1 MSRRLLPRITPLPR
15 RRRSSPSP
23 HITAALAASLA
34 RVLASRATDPAWPRS
49 LAALLPPPLTD
60 ARLAAAVSALADP
73 DLALALLSWSS
84 SSQPHHRGQHHHDN
98 APAPTPTPTP
108 TPLAHS
114 ALLRLL
120 ARAGRFDA
128 AEATL
133 RSMSPAATPT
143 RACLGELAASYADAG
158 MDRKAAEMCARA
170 RELHGALPDP
180 RHCNRLL
187 RLLVE
192 RRLWVDAR
200 KLYGEML
207 DEEGGADNYS
217 TCVMVRGLCLE
228 GRVQDGRKLIE
239 ARWGVG
245 CIPHVV
251 FYNVLIDGY
260 CRRGDIGSALLLLG
274 DMDTKGFLPTVV
286 TYGAVINWLGRKGDM
301 EKIGSLLGEMRVRGL
316 SPNVQIYNTVID
328 ALCKWQSASQA
339 MAVLK
344 IMFAGGCDPDVVTF
358 NTLIS
363 VFCQEGDVRRALQLL
378 RAAIRRD
385 LEPNQCSYTP
395 LIHRFC
401 IRGEVMVASDL
412 LVEMMGRGHTPDVVT
427 FGALIHG
434 LVVVGRISEA
444 LIVREKMADRQ
455 VMPDATIY
463 NVLLSGL
470 CKKRMLPAAKN
481 LLAEMLEQNVQ
492 PDKFVYTTLIDGF
505 IRSENLSDARKV
517 FEFMEEKGVCPD
529 VVGYNAMIKGC
540 CIQRFS
546 VRRSAFAAPLALRA
560 AGCRADAWCCWL
572 QVLVS
577 AWCLLPL
584 AGRSWESPAASL
596 REGEAARAKP
606 AGSKGTAAAGWP
618 VPSAAPGAPSL
629 LCTKS
634 NPPLRLTPESR
645 DPRSCILH
653 ATVAWIISW
662 RRVWY
667 SGAGDNATPPGA
679 SAQLSK
685 FFWPVRGHIS
695 SIIGQALE
703 RGRSSGSVELELERL
718 HVNLSPFVVNR
729 VLRGVSDS
737 ETAVRFYWWAES
749 RPGFDHTQFAIAYIV
764 SLLFIDGNFS
774 LLSEFLDRVRSQG
787 VALHRSLYRILIS
800 GYVRAGKFGSVIRT
814 FDEMVTSGCREF
826 GVDYNRLIGVLV
838 KNCCFDLVEKYYGM
852 ALDKGFCL
860 TQQNRLHDALQMLEK
875 MGMKGTDPDV
885 VTYTT
890 VVDCLCDNKQF
901 AEAVELWEDM
911 VKRGLKPDTIACG
924 VLIFGLCKNDR
935 VNEAFEL
942 ALRMLSLDLELSV
955 CIYNALISGFWRS
968 GSIGMVKDAEDL
980 MKKMEMSGVNPDRYS
995 YNQMLKG
1002 LCKAHQL
1009 DKAFAF
1015 VADHMEVG
1023 GFCDIVSCNILID
1036 AFCKARKVNSALK
1049 LFKEMGYKGIQP
1061 DVVTYGTLINGLYSI
1076 GYHNLAEE
1084 TFELMLKA
1092 QIVPNV
1098 NLYNIML
1105 HNLCKVGH
1113 LKQAQ
1118 NIFFQMIQMEV
1129 SPDIITFNTL
1139 IYWLGKSSR
1148 AIEALDLFR
1157 DMRGRGVEPDSLTFR
1172 YLISGLLEEGKATL
1186 SYEVWEYMMENG
1198 IILDRDVSDRL
1209 INMLKSKNK

>member
-15 RRRSSPSP
+15 RRRNPTP
-23 HITAALAASLA
+23 TITAELAASLA
-34 RVLASRATDPAWPRS
+34 RVLASRATDPAWSRS
-49 LAALLPPPLTD
+49 LAALLPPPLSD

-73 DLALALLSWSS
+73 DHALALLSWSS
-84 SSQPHHRGQHHHDN
+84 SQPHHRGNLHHDD
-98 APAPTPTPTP
+98 APAP

-128 AEATL
+128 AEATV
-133 RSMSPAATPT
+133 RSMFPAATPT

-158 MDRKAAEMCARA
+158 MERKATEMCARA
-170 RELHGALPDP
+170 RELHGKLPDP

-192 RRLWVDAR
+192 RRRWEDAR

-207 DEEGGADNYS
+207 GEEGGADNYS

-228 GRVQDGRKLIE
+228 GRVEDGRKLIE
-239 ARWGVG
+239 ARWGAG

-260 CRRGDIGSALLLLG
+260 CRRGDIGRALLLLG
-274 DMDTKGFLPTVV
+274 DIYTKGFLPTVV

-316 SPNVQIYNTVID
+316 SQNVQIYNTVID

-344 IMFAGGCDPDVVTF
+344 IMF
-358 NTLIS
+358 
-363 VFCQEGDVRRALQLL
+363 
-378 RAAIRRD
+378 
-385 LEPNQCSYTP
+385 
-395 LIHRFC
+395 
-401 IRGEVMVASDL
+401 
-412 LVEMMGRGHTPDVVT
+412 
-427 FGALIHG
+427 
-434 LVVVGRISEA
+434 
-444 LIVREKMADRQ
+444 
-455 VMPDATIY
+455 
-463 NVLLSGL
+463 
-470 CKKRMLPAAKN
+470 AAKN

-529 VVGYNAMIKGC
+529 VVGYNAMIKGYYHSGIVKAEKKTTLLDVFKVLVSDGLDQRISTKNAIIFSLC
-540 CIQRFS
+540 RHNMLEKALEWKDKMANKGYSSDCITFLSLLYGFCS
-546 VRRSAFAAPLALRA
+546 VGKPGNWRNILPNEFQKDEIEIILRHPALLCSTLRLRLTAFAAPLALRA

-679 SAQLSK
+679 SARLSK

-787 VALHRSLYRILIS
+787 VALHRSLYRMLIS
-800 GYVRAGKFGSVIRT
+800 GYVRAGKFDSVIRT

-826 GVDYNRLIGVLV
+826 GVDYNRLIGVLI
-838 KNCCFDLVEKYYGM
+838 KNCGFDLVEKYYGM

-860 TQQNRLHDALQMLEK
+860 TQFTYSRWISALCQSDRIELVEK
-875 MGMKGTDPDV
+875 
-885 VTYTT
+885 
-890 VVDCLCDNKQF
+890 LL
-901 AEAVELWEDM
+901 ADM
-911 VKRGLKPDTIACG
+911 DK
-924 VLIFGLCKNDR
+924 FG

-1036 AFCKARKVNSALK
+1036 AFCKARK
-1049 LFKEMGYKGIQP
+1049 
-1061 DVVTYGTLINGLYSI
+1061 
-1076 GYHNLAEE
+1076 
-1084 TFELMLKA
+1084 
-1092 QIVPNV
+1092 
-1098 NLYNIML
+1098 
-1105 HNLCKVGH
+1105 
-1113 LKQAQ
+1113 
-1118 NIFFQMIQMEV
+1118 
-1129 SPDIITFNTL
+1129 
-1139 IYWLGKSSR
+1139 
-1148 AIEALDLFR
+1148 
-1157 DMRGRGVEPDSLTFR
+1157 
-1172 YLISGLLEEGKATL
+1172 L
-1186 SYEVWEYMMENG
+1186 S
-1198 IILDRDVSDRL
+1198 
-1209 INMLKSKNK
+1209 

>member
-1 MSRRLLPRITPLPR
+1 MSRRLLPRITPLSR
-15 RRRSSPSP
+15 RRRNPTP
-23 HITAALAASLA
+23 TITAELAASLA
-34 RVLASRATDPAWPRS
+34 RVLASRATDPAWSRS
-49 LAALLPPPLTD
+49 LAALLPPPLSD

-73 DLALALLSWSS
+73 DHALALLSWSS
-84 SSQPHHRGQHHHDN
+84 SQPHHRGNLHHDD
-98 APAPTPTPTP
+98 APAP

-128 AEATL
+128 AEATV
-133 RSMSPAATPT
+133 RSMFPAATPT

-170 RELHGALPDP
+170 RELHGKLPDP

-192 RRLWVDAR
+192 RRRWEDAR

-228 GRVQDGRKLIE
+228 GRVEDGRKLIE
-239 ARWGVG
+239 ARWGAG

-260 CRRGDIGSALLLLG
+260 CRRGDIGRALLLLG

-316 SPNVQIYNTVID
+316 SQNVQIYNTVID

-363 VFCQEGDVRRALQLL
+363 VFCQKGDVRRALQLL

-412 LVEMMGRGHTPDVVT
+412 LVEMMGRGHTPDAVT

-444 LIVREKMADRQ
+444 LIVREKMAERQ

-529 VVGYNAMIKGC
+529 VVGYNAMIKGYYYSG
-540 CIQRFS
+540 IVKAEKKTTLLDVFK
-546 VRRSAFAAPLALRA
+546 
-560 AGCRADAWCCWL
+560 
-572 QVLVS
+572 VLVS
-577 AWCLLPL
+577 DGLDQRISTKNAIIF
-584 AGRSWESPAASL
+584 SL
-596 REGEAARAKP
+596 CRHNMLEKALEWKDKMAN
-606 AGSKGTAAAGWP
+606 KGYSSDRITFL
-618 VPSAAPGAPSL
+618 SL
-629 LCTKS
+629 LYGFCSVGKPG
-634 NPPLRLTPESR
+634 NWRNILPNEFQKDEIEIIL
-645 DPRSCILH
+645 RSCILH

-679 SAQLSK
+679 SARLSK
-685 FFWPVRGHIS
+685 FFWPVREHIS

-718 HVNLSPFVVNR
+718 NVNLSPFVVNR
-729 VLRGVSDS
+729 VLR
-737 ETAVRFYWWAES
+737 
-749 RPGFDHTQFAIAYIV
+749 
-764 SLLFIDGNFS
+764 DGNFS

-787 VALHRSLYRILIS
+787 VALHRSLYRMLIS
-800 GYVRAGKFGSVIRT
+800 GYVRAGKFGSVIQT

-838 KNCCFDLVEKYYGM
+838 KNCCFDLVEKYYCM

-1061 DVVTYGTLINGLYSI
+1061 DAVTYGTLINGLYSV

-1186 SYEVWEYMMENG
+1186 AYEVWEYMMENG

>member
-15 RRRSSPSP
+15 RRRNPTP
-23 HITAALAASLA
+23 PITAELAVSLA
-34 RVLASRATDPAWPRS
+34 RVLASRATDPAWSRS

-84 SSQPHHRGQHHHDN
+84 SQPHHHLHDD
-98 APAPTPTPTP
+98 APAP

-114 ALLRLL
+114 ALLRFL

-133 RSMSPAATPT
+133 RSMSPTTPT

-158 MDRKAAEMCARA
+158 MDGKAAEICARA
-170 RELHGALPDP
+170 RELHGKLPDR

-192 RRLWVDAR
+192 RRRWEDAR

-228 GRVQDGRKLIE
+228 GRVEEGRKLIE
-239 ARWGVG
+239 ARWGAG

-260 CRRGDIGSALLLLG
+260 CRRGDIGRALLLLG

-344 IMFAGGCDPDVVTF
+344 IMFA
-358 NTLIS
+358 
-363 VFCQEGDVRRALQLL
+363 
-378 RAAIRRD
+378 
-385 LEPNQCSYTP
+385 
-395 LIHRFC
+395 
-401 IRGEVMVASDL
+401 
-412 LVEMMGRGHTPDVVT
+412 
-427 FGALIHG
+427 
-434 LVVVGRISEA
+434 
-444 LIVREKMADRQ
+444 
-455 VMPDATIY
+455 
-463 NVLLSGL
+463 
-470 CKKRMLPAAKN
+470 AKN

-517 FEFMEEKGVCPD
+517 FEFMEEKGVYPD
-529 VVGYNAMIKGC
+529 VVGYNAMIKGYYYSG
-540 CIQRFS
+540 IVKAEKKTTLLDVFK
-546 VRRSAFAAPLALRA
+546 
-560 AGCRADAWCCWL
+560 
-572 QVLVS
+572 VLVS
-577 AWCLLPL
+577 DGLDQRISTKNAIIFSLCRHNMLEKALEWKDKMANKGYSSDCITFLSLLYGFCSVGIPGNWRNILPYEFQKDEIEIILRYWSALGAWPLLGIAGGGLTARGRKGQAGRHQGHSGGQL
-584 AGRSWESPAASL
+584 AGAIRSS
-596 REGEAARAKP
+596 RR
-606 AGSKGTAAAGWP
+606 
-618 VPSAAPGAPSL
+618 PS
-629 LCTKS
+629 
-634 NPPLRLTPESR
+634 PPLLFLSRLHLVECSTKLPWEASVMILAKR
-645 DPRSCILH
+645 PPWSSPISRSCILH

-679 SAQLSK
+679 SARLSK
-685 FFWPVRGHIS
+685 FFWPVREHIS

-787 VALHRSLYRILIS
+787 VALHRSLYRMLIS

-814 FDEMVTSGCREF
+814 FDEMVTSGCGEF

-860 TQQNRLHDALQMLEK
+860 TEFTYSRWISALCQSDRIELVEK
-875 MGMKGTDPDV
+875 
-885 VTYTT
+885 
-890 VVDCLCDNKQF
+890 LL
-901 AEAVELWEDM
+901 ADM
-911 VKRGLKPDTIACG
+911 DK
-924 VLIFGLCKNDR
+924 FG

-1061 DVVTYGTLINGLYSI
+1061 DAVTYGTLINGLYSV

-1084 TFELMLKA
+1084 TFELTLKA

-1186 SYEVWEYMMENG
+1186 AYEVWEYMMENG

-1209 INMLKSKNK
+1209 INMLKLKNK